1 MKIKH
6 RITAVLLALCLALG
20 CFGCQSGS
28 LPESRPDVLSSS
40 VSVQESSIPEV
51 TPTPKP
57 TEESKKDLSGELT
70 IRYHAE
76 YEGYSLSEVA
86 QSFER
91 EYPNVTVMILYENGD
106 TEFYTGSMTYRDRRE
121 SARKYGRTI
130 TDEIENGQ
138 ADYIVFDPTANMDIA
153 RLSES
158 GKLVDLLPLFE
169 NDPEIDPNDFYLNVL
184 EAMKIKGK
192 LPVMPYAFSWDHAY
206 INRTVLEESDLGE
219 LPEVSPSALLDLYG
233 KAREKTPDLNFI
245 FTSLGKDM
253 LFSVAEHDFMEPETG
268 IAKFDS
274 QECISYLE
282 RSREVENSDPAL
294 DPVREIGM
302 AGMSVA
308 SGNFEER
315 TRLEAGASRA
325 DQMAKIYSD
334 SGNTYGNNIVTASR
348 NSFALLNCAE
358 TGYESFQ
365 AACIAYDQP
374 YAYTGGPYLLLDKQG
389 RLGITPVD
397 SFMVPTSCK
406 NQKLAWEFIKYCLRT
421 RKNYLIGEM
430 PYTRCIPIN
439 RRNVETAL
447 KYFRSTISSNIIG
460 FGMEDLELDL
470 DIDEVREKLGA
481 VLDRE
486 LEQYVCNAFYGP
498 NVDDILAEYY
508 EEGSLSAEECAE
520 QLQAV
525 AEEWLGAY

>member
-1 MKIKH
+1 
-6 RITAVLLALCLALG
+6 
-20 CFGCQSGS
+20 
-28 LPESRPDVLSSS
+28 
-40 VSVQESSIPEV
+40 
-51 TPTPKP
+51 
-57 TEESKKDLSGELT
+57 
-70 IRYHAE
+70 
-76 YEGYSLSEVA
+76 
-86 QSFER
+86 
-91 EYPNVTVMILYENGD
+91 
-106 TEFYTGSMTYRDRRE
+106 
-121 SARKYGRTI
+121 
-130 TDEIENGQ
+130 
-138 ADYIVFDPTANMDIA
+138 MDIA

-219 LPEVSPSALLDLYG
+219 LSEVSPSALLDLYG

-253 LFSVAEHDFMEPETG
+253 LFSVAEHDFMEPETST
-268 IAKFDS
+268 AKFDS
-274 QECISYLE
+274 PECVSFLE
-282 RSREVENSDPAL
+282 RSREVENSDPDL

-302 AGMSVA
+302 AGMSVD

-315 TRLEAGASRA
+315 TRLEAGAPRA
-325 DQMAKIYSD
+325 DQMAKIYEN
-334 SGNTYGNNIVTASR
+334 GKTTYANNIVTASR

-374 YAYTGGPYLLLDKQG
+374 YAYTGGPYLLLDEQG
-389 RLGITPVD
+389 RLGISPVD
-397 SFMVPTSCK
+397 GFMIPASCK
-406 NQKLAWEFIKYCLRT
+406 NQELAWEFIKYCLRT
-421 RKNYLIGEM
+421 RKNYLCGEM
-430 PYTRCIPIN
+430 PYTRCLPIN
-439 RRNVETAL
+439 RQNVETAL

-486 LEQYVCNAFYGP
+486 PEQYVCNAFYGP
-498 NVDDILAEYY
+498 NVDDILAAYY
-508 EEGSLSAEECAE
+508 EQGDISAEECAG

-525 AEEWLGAY
+525 AEEWLGPIRK